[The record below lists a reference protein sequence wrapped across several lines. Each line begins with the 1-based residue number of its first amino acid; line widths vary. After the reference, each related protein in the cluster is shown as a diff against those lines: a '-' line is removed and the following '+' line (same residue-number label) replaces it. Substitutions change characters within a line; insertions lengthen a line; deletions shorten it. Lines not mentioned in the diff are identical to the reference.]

1 MSGSP
6 ACFAPLAAMLV
17 LTACATAPGIGTH
30 TGPIGAAPAPQETI
44 TVALGPCFGFCPV
57 YEASIAPEGGVRFEG
72 QRHTAVL
79 GERTRNVGAA
89 VYDGLKR
96 DLAAFRPAAG
106 TQATVDCTAA
116 VSDTSPYTVTWTDRA
131 GRQTIAT
138 VQGGC
143 PGGPGQALIQLLR
156 GVPERLGI
164 AEWARQTTR
173 PGTSRG

>member
-6 ACFAPLAAMLV
+6 ARIAPLAAMLV
-17 LTACATAPGIGTH
+17 LAACATGPGLGNASTGVASAPE
-30 TGPIGAAPAPQETI
+30 ETI
-44 TVALGPCFGFCPV
+44 TIALGPCFGFCPV
-57 YEASIAPEGGVRFEG
+57 YETSIAPYGGVRFDG

-79 GERTRNVGAA
+79 GERTRNAGAS
-89 VYDGLKR
+89 VYTGLKR
-96 DLAAFRPAAG
+96 DLAPFRPAAG
-106 TQATVDCTAA
+106 TQAEVDCTAE
-116 VSDTSPYTVTWTDRA
+116 VSDTSPYTVTWTDPA

-143 PGGPGQALIQLLR
+143 PGEPGQALVQLLR

-173 PGTSRG
+173 RGTSRG